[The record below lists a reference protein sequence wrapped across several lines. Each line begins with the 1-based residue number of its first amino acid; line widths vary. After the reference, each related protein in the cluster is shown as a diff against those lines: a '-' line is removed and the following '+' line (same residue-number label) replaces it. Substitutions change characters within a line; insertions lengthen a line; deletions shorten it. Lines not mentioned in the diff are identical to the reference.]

1 MKKSILILTLLFV
14 AFNGFG
20 SSKQDS
26 LLVKANQLYDQGL
39 YHEAIQNYEQIIQ
52 DQVESSQLYY
62 NLGNA
67 YYKMDD
73 LASAILYY
81 EKAKKINPNDE
92 NITYNLGI
100 ANSRIV
106 DNIESVPQIIFK
118 RWWNQF
124 YNMFSVNMWAKVA
137 IGLFILTLV
146 FAAIYLLARTRFI
159 KKLFFTLGVLFLLF
173 SIVSYFVSYQKY
185 YYTNT
190 HKEAILFAPTI
201 TVKSSPSRNSVDL
214 FVIHEGTK
222 VYILDQVGE
231 WIEIRIANGSV
242 GWLPVSEIKYI

>member
-1 MKKSILILTLLFV
+1 MKKSIFILILLLG
-14 AFNGFG
+14 AMTSFG
-20 SSKQDS
+20 NTKHDS
-26 LLVKANQLYDQGL
+26 LLSIANQQYDEGI
-39 YHEAIQNYEQIIQ
+39 YHESIQNYNLIIE
-52 DQVESSQLYY
+52 DNVESSQLYY

-67 YYKMDD
+67 FYKMDD

-92 NITYNLGI
+92 DINYNLGI

-106 DNIESVPQIIFK
+106 DNIDSVPQIIFK

-124 YNMFSVNMWAKVA
+124 YNMFSVNLWAKVA

-159 KKLFFTLGVLFLLF
+159 KKLFFSLGILFLLF
-173 SIVSYFVSYQKY
+173 SISSYFVSYQKY

-201 TVKSSPSRNSVDL
+201 TVKSSPNRNSVDL
-214 FVIHEGTK
+214 FVIHEGSK

-242 GWLPVSEIKYI
+242 GWLPISAIKYI

>member
-1 MKKSILILTLLFV
+1 MKKSIFILILLLG
-14 AFNGFG
+14 AMTSFG
-20 SSKQDS
+20 STKHDS
-26 LLVKANQLYDQGL
+26 LLSIANQQYDEGI
-39 YHEAIQNYEQIIQ
+39 YHEAIQNYQLIIE
-52 DQVESSQLYY
+52 DKVESSQLYY

-67 YYKMDD
+67 FYKIDD

-81 EKAKKINPNDE
+81 EKAKKISPNDE
-92 NITYNLGI
+92 DINYNLGI

-106 DNIESVPQIIFK
+106 DNIDSVPQIIFK

-124 YNMFSVNMWAKVA
+124 YNMFSVNLWAKVA

-146 FAAIYLLARTRFI
+146 FAAIYLLGRTRFI
-159 KKLFFTLGVLFLLF
+159 KKIFFSLGFLFLLL
-173 SIVSYFVSYQKY
+173 SISSYFVSYQKY

-201 TVKSSPSRNSVDL
+201 TVKSSPNRNSVDL
-214 FVIHEGTK
+214 FVIHEGSK

-242 GWLPVSEIKYI
+242 GWLPISAIKHI